1 MKSLRRWSVAVAVIL
16 VIVGVLAGYKV
27 LDIQSEIAV
36 YEQQPEYSESVE
48 ATTAGRIEFT
58 PSTQVMGEVVAPQR
72 VELRNELA
80 GKIQAIQ
87 FSSGDKVSE
96 GDVLIQMDVSEELAR
111 LSSAKASVE
120 LAKSTNKRI
129 GSLRHTNAVSEER
142 YDQTLAELRVAEAEV
157 AFLKAIIEKKTLR
170 APFDAVAGIHEF
182 EAGQYLEE
190 NTLITT
196 LVGMQEYVWVDF
208 SLSQFYKP
216 LPVGSE
222 VSIVIVVGSYEFAG
236 EEAVA
241 AEIIA
246 RDTSISSDAR
256 SRKYRARVETSG
268 LTLVP
273 NTVVAVNVPIGQ
285 SVQKVVI
292 PTVSILHSAV
302 GPYVYRLIPDEQAGG
317 YRAKQ
322 QPVTLGVQLENQV
335 IVEAGLSEGDLV
347 AAQGAFKLS
356 EGLLAYITERAATV
370 ISSVTVPAV
379 EALP

>member
-1 MKSLRRWSVAVAVIL
+1 MKNLKKWSVAVAVIL
-16 VIVGVLAGYKV
+16 AIVGVLVVYKV
-27 LDIQSEIAV
+27 LDIQAGIAEF
-36 YEQQPEYSESVE
+36 EQQPEYAESVE

-80 GKIQAIQ
+80 GKIQAIN
-87 FSSGDKVSE
+87 FSSGDNVSAGE
-96 GDVLIQMDVSEELAR
+96 VLIQMDVSEELAR
-111 LSSAKASVE
+111 LNSAKARVE
-120 LAKSTNKRI
+120 LAKTTNKRI

-142 YDQTLAELRVAEAEV
+142 YDQTLAELRIAEAE
-157 AFLKAIIEKKTLR
+157 AALLKAIIEKKTLR
-170 APFDAVAGIHEF
+170 APFDAVAGIHQF
-182 EAGQYLEE
+182 EAGQHLEE

-196 LVGMQEYVWVDF
+196 LIGLQDYVWVDF

-216 LPVGSE
+216 LSVGSE
-222 VSIVIVVGSYEFAG
+222 VSIVIVSGSQESV
-236 EEAVA
+236 EESAVA
-241 AEIIA
+241 AKIIA

-256 SRKYRARVETSG
+256 SRKYRTRVETSG

-292 PTVSILHSAV
+292 PTVAILHSAV
-302 GPYVYRLIPDEQAGG
+302 GPYVYRLVPDEQAGG

-322 QPVTLGVQLENQV
+322 QPVNLGAQLENQT
-335 IVEAGLSEGDLV
+335 IVETGLSEGDLV

-356 EGLLAYITERAATV
+356 EGLLAYIAERAATV
-370 ISSVTVPAV
+370 SSVTEPAT
-379 EALP
+379 EAQP